1 MTKEETKVILNAVMI
16 AYPNYKPTD
25 IGGTIR
31 LWATMLEN
39 VPLPAVEAALKVYI
53 TTDRSGFA
61 PSIGQLTG
69 ILQDAAAPELTPT
82 EAWSLVRKAIRNGLY
97 GAKEEYEKLPPAVQR
112 AVGSYQNLEA
122 WARLSP
128 DELETVV
135 QSQFIRAY
143 RSAASQ
149 EKAVAAIPEN
159 VRELIAMAMP
169 RITAADS

>member
-1 MTKEETKVILNAVMI
+1 MTKEETKVILNAIMI

-39 VPLPAVEAALKVYI
+39 VPLKAVEAALKVYI

-69 ILQDAAAPELTPT
+69 ILQDVAAPELTPT

-97 GAKEEYEKLPPAVQR
+97 GAKEEYEKLPPAVKR

-122 WARLSP
+122 WARVSS
-128 DELETVV
+128 DEIETVI
-135 QSQFIRAY
+135 QSQFIKAY
-143 RSAASQ
+143 KSATLQ
-149 EKAVAAIPEN
+149 ENMTAAIPEK
-159 VRELIAMAMP
+159 AMAIIQSAMP
-169 RITAADS
+169 KLEAQ